1 MSGECQTGNVGTYD
15 PNEKEEAPPPLTDDD
30 ISLLKAYGIGPY
42 TNPLKSIELKIKDL
56 QEEIKELIGI
66 KESDTGLSQPSM
78 WDLAADKQMMQ
89 EEAPL
94 QGKVVNLIYWY
105 CVGR

>member
-1 MSGECQTGNVGTYD
+1 MSCQTTNKKTYD
-15 PNEKEEAPPPLTDDD
+15 PEDKEDIPPPLGDDD
-30 ISLLKAYGIGPY
+30 IQLLKAYGIGPY
-42 TNPLKSIELKIKDL
+42 TNPLKAIDNKINEL

-94 QGKVVNLIYWY
+94 QGKFPCRRFRILLFLYI
-105 CVGR
+105 